1 MVPHNKK
8 EDLLMKKKSFI
19 SRMAIFILIAA
30 LCMVL
35 AGCSE
40 EKTPPPAYKPPA
52 FSSDAIDIVFRAPD
66 GVPFYYGG
74 NFPEDFNAMLV
85 FNWEYPTPFYD
96 SSEEAK
102 QVCAYFQ
109 EHGVTEDIPKL
120 LEKAKASYSES
131 EDYKPYRFSQIVRLT
146 AETDSLW
153 AFDTEYTVPYADS
166 YTHANRSDFFDP
178 STGKALELW
187 DLFSASKEEV
197 TDRIISFGVKYYDE
211 ARMEEYFDPT
221 FVAFFH
227 DKINVIYGP
236 GTLSE
241 PCAGYSIEY
250 SELADILHPW
260 ANPKNDNL

>member
-227 DKINVIYGP
+227 DKINVTYGP

-260 ANPKNDNL
+260 AVPNRDT

>member
-1 MVPHNKK
+1 
-8 EDLLMKKKSFI
+8 MKKNRFI
-19 SRMAIFILIAA
+19 IHKKQFAILIAVICMA
-30 LCMVL
+30 LS
-35 AGCSE
+35 GCVKE
-40 EKTPPPAYKPPA
+40 ETPPPAYKPPA

-211 ARMEEYFDPT
+211 ARMEDYFDPT

-227 DKINVIYGP
+227 DKINVTYGP